1 MNSSVLR
8 PIFAAGLG
16 FGFTGPLERAILVLT
31 KEVKM
36 MKKMLTCSALLLAAG
51 LLSACGTG
59 AKEEVLTYERELDG
73 VRQSLIFR
81 VNKASQEI
89 LGQET
94 KWVIPYE
101 VLGVDGPEA
110 AKAIFPEELAADL
123 PNGFALVQDFGQD
136 AVDNRLQLDLSQAS
150 VADLEKVLEKYT
162 EKAVDWSG
170 DQVVMADILPYLGD
184 FELVD

>member
-1 MNSSVLR
+1 
-8 PIFAAGLG
+8 
-16 FGFTGPLERAILVLT
+16 
-31 KEVKM
+31 

-59 AKEEVLTYERELDG
+59 TKEEVLTYERELDG

-81 VNKASQEI
+81 VNKASQEV

-123 PNGFALVQDFGQD
+123 PNGFALVQDFGRE
-136 AVDNRLQLDLSQAS
+136 AVVNRLQLDLSQAS
-150 VADLEKVLEKYT
+150 VADLEKVVEKYT
-162 EKAVDWSG
+162 EEAVDWSG
-170 DQVVMADILPYLGD
+170 DQVLMADVLPYLGD